1 MNPRLRDELARIKQG
16 FDQELESMGMG
27 RGGNGG
33 GGDARPS
40 WMSRRAP
47 PASLPDATGWS
58 VPVEISVRTRDGEGK
73 ATVYLSF
80 PPESFNDAEG
90 IIEALIAEGLA
101 VKAWAPKREYNNDR
115 PPYSGGGNGGG
126 YNRDRQPYN
135 GGGNSY
141 GGGRR

>member
-16 FDQELESMGMG
+16 FDQELESMSMG

-33 GGDARPS
+33 GDGGRPS

-47 PASLPDATGWS
+47 PAALPEATGWS
-58 VPVEISVRTRDGEGK
+58 VPVEIPVRTRDGEGK

-90 IIEALIAEGLA
+90 ILGALIEEGLA
-101 VKAWAPKREYNNDR
+101 VKVWTPKRDFNDR
-115 PPYSGGGNGGG
+115 GGGGGYGGRDGYRSGGRDWDSRGGNGG
-126 YNRDRQPYN
+126 
-135 GGGNSY
+135 
-141 GGGRR
+141 RR